1 MSKPL
6 GWDSAGAAASAST
19 GPLRTMRQ
27 GRELCGMRHVRIAV
41 SVRVDSRNLIVPWI
55 GAARPTHSSTLSVS
69 VVVSKLCEQK
79 RTALN
84 RVDHSVLVIDT
95 PRPVT
100 RQSVLELLRFPN
112 PRKWFTLYFSN
123 QLVDTLNHLLV
134 LLLPVKVIFPRLV
147 SKD

>member
-1 MSKPL
+1 
-6 GWDSAGAAASAST
+6 
-19 GPLRTMRQ
+19 
-27 GRELCGMRHVRIAV
+27 
-41 SVRVDSRNLIVPWI
+41 
-55 GAARPTHSSTLSVS
+55 
-69 VVVSKLCEQK
+69 
-79 RTALN
+79 
-84 RVDHSVLVIDT
+84 VLVIDT
-95 PRPVT
+95 PRPIA

>member
-1 MSKPL
+1 MNKSTKFSPEVRERAVRL
-6 GWDSAGAAASAST
+6 VQEHRGEYPSLWAAVEA
-19 GPLRTMRQ
+19 
-27 GRELCGMRHVRIAV
+27 IA
-41 SVRVDSRNLIVPWI
+41 RL
-55 GAARPTHSSTLSVS
+55 ARTLSVS

-84 RVDHSVLVIDT
+84 LVDHSVLVIDT
-95 PRPVT
+95 PRPIT
-100 RQSVLELLRFPN
+100 RKSVLERLRFPN

-123 QLVDTLNHLLV
+123 QLVDPLNHLLV